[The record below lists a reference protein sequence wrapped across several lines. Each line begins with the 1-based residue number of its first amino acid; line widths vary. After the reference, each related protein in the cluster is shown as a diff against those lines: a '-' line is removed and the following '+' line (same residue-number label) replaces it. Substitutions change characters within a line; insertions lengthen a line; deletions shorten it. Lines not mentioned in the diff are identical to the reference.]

1 MNSFNK
7 RFRSS
12 LLLYNLVLMIYQT
25 FIRMAAVF
33 NPKAQKWVAG
43 RKDLLQKVKA
53 DFGELKGME
62 NGEKR
67 KVVWLHAAS
76 LGEFEQGRPIMEGIK
91 KRYPN
96 CILVLTFFS
105 PSGYEI
111 RKNYAVADYV
121 YYLPLDCRRN
131 AQQFVEALKPDLVV
145 FVKYE
150 FWYYYFE
157 ALKERNVP
165 IFIVSAI
172 FRPKQHFFKWYGSL
186 FRALLE
192 YCEHIFVQNEESLQ
206 LLQNIG
212 MEKVSIAGDTRLD
225 RVFDNSQTAKKIPI
239 VEAFKGDSRLWV
251 AGSTWSKDEEILAQF
266 LTGVGNE
273 HGDTG
278 TQRDFEREDGDLTG
292 VGNERRGGE
301 MERNIEERDR
311 KKEIFLGNSVNRPWS
326 IVHRFVIAPH
336 EIHEKHLLQIEAL
349 LTVKSV
355 RYSNCSE
362 ETDFEGEDIQV
373 LIIDNIG
380 MLSSMYQ
387 YADYVFI
394 GGGFGAGIHNTLE
407 AAVFE
412 MPIFFGPNYEK
423 FQEAVDLIDRR
434 GAYCIEGVEDFT
446 LKVREL
452 EGNEGL
458 YEQASRASRAYV
470 LKNKGGSAEI
480 LKVLSGYL

>member
-1 MNSFNK
+1 
-7 RFRSS
+7 
-12 LLLYNLVLMIYQT
+12 MIYQT

-43 RKDLLQKVKA
+43 RKGLLQKVKV
-53 DFGELKGME
+53 DFGELKRVE

-67 KVVWLHAAS
+67 KTVWLHAAS

-111 RKNYAVADYV
+111 RKNYTVADYV
-121 YYLPLDCRRN
+121 YYLPLDSRRN

-157 ALKERNVP
+157 ALKERNIP

-172 FRPKQHFFKWYGSL
+172 FRPNQHFFKWYGSL

-225 RVFDNSQTAKKIPI
+225 RVFDNSQTAKQIPI
-239 VEAFKGDSRLWV
+239 VEVFKGDAKLWV

-266 LTGVGNE
+266 LTDTKNE
-273 HGDTG
+273 HGDSVA
-278 TQRDFEREDGDLTG
+278 QRDFERRDGEVERSIGGAGREVERFVENGGKG
-292 VGNERRGGE
+292 VDNYC
-301 MERNIEERDR
+301 
-311 KKEIFLGNSVNRPWS
+311 
-326 IVHRFVIAPH
+326 FVIAPH

-394 GGGFGAGIHNTLE
+394 GGGFGAGIHNILE
-407 AAVFE
+407 AAVFGV
-412 MPIFFGPNYEK
+412 PIFFGPNYEK
-423 FQEAVDLIDRR
+423 FQEAVDLIEGG
-434 GAYCIEGVEDFT
+434 GAYCIEGVEDLV

-452 EGNEGL
+452 QENEVL
-458 YEQASRASRAYV
+458 YKEASTASRAYV
-470 LKNKGGSAEI
+470 LKNKGGSELI